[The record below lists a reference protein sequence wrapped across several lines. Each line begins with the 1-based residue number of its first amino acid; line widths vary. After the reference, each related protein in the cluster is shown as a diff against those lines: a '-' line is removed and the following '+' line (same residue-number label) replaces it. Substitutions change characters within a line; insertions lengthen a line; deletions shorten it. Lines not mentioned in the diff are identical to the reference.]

1 MTLSTILALY
11 GLLTAITL
19 VLQATGAMQA
29 LGMGYLLSSRDEH
42 RTVSGMTGRLARAL
56 DNSVVA
62 MALFAPA
69 VLLLIVL
76 ERETDQ
82 ALLFAQLFLVARI
95 VYLPAYV
102 FGVIGVRTAAWSAGF
117 IATCILYFL
126 AF

>member
-29 LGMGYLLSSRDEH
+29 LGMGYLLSSRDEE
-42 RTVSGMTGRLARAL
+42 RTVAGMTGRLARAL

-69 VLLLIVL
+69 VILLIVL
-76 ERETDQ
+76 DREMNQT
-82 ALLFAQLFLVARI
+82 LLAAQIFLVARVI
-95 VYLPAYV
+95 YVPAYI
-102 FGVIGVRTAAWSAGF
+102 FGIIGLRTAVWTAGF

-126 AF
+126 AL